1 MPRLTY
7 SGDTTNLFGRFLPT
21 PVFDGIKITNVASN
35 DQEVLD
41 AIDRGLLQL
50 AISEGD
56 AATDLGT
63 LGDVNYSNMA
73 RIEVNTSLIFNSDDS
88 FNPEEYFNTLLTNG
102 VDNVPSLYLN
112 IIAIKESTLDQN
124 LIRALKEDKLQ
135 ISNLRSA
142 LDSIQGT
149 VDSYGDDSSILTPS
163 AMESDLIV
171 NQFLNKTAFQ
181 AYSIPYSSVV
191 SDYEFRSDYDDD
203 GNPFFSTGNQTF
215 KFIIGDFRQLKN
227 VSIFACLSTRS
238 IHDISLQSRAMFAL
252 NFGDISY
259 EDIVIGGKVAKFG
272 DPVFIDSQSLVYTK
286 MPLMALNSKFY
297 KTDSITKLDLD
308 KSLDPII
315 TKYSKFINND
325 KSLKRQINNILF
337 VRQKYSE
344 STELLPNLQKS
355 NNLSP
360 SKSPNNN
367 IGRMYDEIRIS
378 INNFN
383 VGLQGE
389 EEVVKRIFRN
399 FKILDLRDVV
409 NLEFATSYDEN
420 NDLEVFEGRNVDE
433 NYIYMNKIHSN
444 AAKYVPINDAMNWP
458 GRAEI
463 PVTSAERKQ
472 QVLTKIATIKQ
483 EIKKVAKDAI
493 LGSLGDISNDTLESK
508 IDEANE
514 WFQGFAEFWAGKDGT
529 IQRIEDGT
537 WKNLKSTNSKLYL
550 AKESSIENVDDI
562 TDSEASSA
570 AKKTEEY
577 FQRVYD
583 EETSGFI
590 FRHPILE
597 DDIRRIEEE
606 KQDDGLFSNELPLNV
621 VVRGGSNYQR
631 LSVRQIQELYGMATY
646 NSRGKIQLIF
656 PKTKTGRDDSLP
668 TIGSN
673 REDHVSQANDVVREF
688 DVFATLYITYD
699 DPYSYSEFIHRQ
711 SFGALGKGSA
721 EEFVSGIA
729 IKDNEEVKQNF
740 RANLRDS
747 IEDHLTAQGKLFND
761 PLEGD
766 GLGPSDGK
774 GLAYNLFK
782 IKDEISNKIEQLI
795 DEEIDEILNTNL
807 YQQLLQES
815 SRDSRA
821 KLIFNKLQNRLRVV
835 SNETI
840 SSAGYTAFLA
850 TPHPGSGKDYP
861 GSDIISKQAYPQAKL
876 IKTSDTDNKGIIYG
890 KYPKLQQKFSYASY
904 ANGGSLWY
912 HKIDLS
918 GGMVEAIKDGFL
930 SERTQI
936 ENLIE
941 NALEEAVGYEAVIYD
956 TRLFDRLAETDIIIQ
971 KSGYFFFDY
980 EKFVR
985 RRSFLSRYM
994 DVGRLIDFTST
1005 GKELTNAGIK
1015 IDKVTLTNLTH
1026 NLTMQLDREIQTY
1039 GAEPQDPVEYK
1050 NFKFITS
1057 LDSNGNLKAFPKAP
1071 ISKAITFDQ
1080 FFNYD
1085 ETTAVATISTGAP
1098 PAGSSLVPGDY
1109 GTITPSAEGTVV
1121 AEFDTELST
1130 VDTFSKIT
1138 QRNFNFTG
1146 FNDGLL
1152 REGQTWKD
1160 DYRLNMYQYQF
1171 FIDDDQYNIIPSTIV
1186 PDDFPNNP
1194 VPIEGYTTD
1203 YQVYRIRIVDDSY
1216 ESLVAITSKFQ
1227 QLYNNFKRNYYDVA
1241 LEQCSYNEFNK
1252 MFNDFFIDAI
1262 KEKYPNTLNPW
1273 SQMVSAYV
1281 LYLNMFTNSFQG
1293 DYVQMVEFGEK
1304 MLSSIRPETGTLDRL
1319 ISVNTV
1325 FANFNEQLVS
1335 LVSAASIDSKT
1346 YSRVQTIEVQQA
1358 IQRPILD
1365 HIGDYSEVLGPTG

>member
-7 SGDTTNLFGRFLPT
+7 SGDTTDLFGRFLPT
-21 PVFDGIKITNVASN
+21 PIFDGIKISNVSPS
-35 DQEVLD
+35 DKDVED
-41 AIDRGLLQL
+41 AKDSGLATI
-50 AISEGD
+50 AIIEGD

-63 LGDVNYSNMA
+63 LGDINYSNMA
-73 RIEVNTSLIFNSDDS
+73 RIEVNASLIFNSDDS

-102 VDNVPSLYLN
+102 ADNVPSLYLN
-112 IIAIKESTLDQN
+112 IIAIKESNLEQN
-124 LIRALKEDKLQ
+124 FIRALKDDKLE
-135 ISNLRSA
+135 ISNLRLA
-142 LDSIQGT
+142 MDSIQNT
-149 VDSYGDDSSILTPS
+149 VNRYTGDSSLYELPS
-163 AMESDLIV
+163 SALENDLIV
-171 NQFLNKTAFQ
+171 SKFLNKTAFQ

-191 SDYEFRSDYDDD
+191 SDYEFRTDYDDD
-203 GNPFFSTGNQTF
+203 GNPFFVTGNQTF
-215 KFIIGDFRQLKN
+215 KFIIPDFRGLKN

-238 IHDISLQSRAMFAL
+238 IHDISLQSKAMFAL

-272 DPVFIDSQSLVYTK
+272 DPVFIDSQSLVYTN

-325 KSLKRQINNILF
+325 KSLKRQIDNILF
-337 VRQKYSE
+337 VRQKYSD

-409 NLEFATSYDEN
+409 NLEFTTSYDEN
-420 NDLEVFEGRNVDE
+420 NDLEVVDGRNVDE

-472 QVLTKIATIKQ
+472 QVLTRIATIKQ

-493 LGSLGDISNDTLESK
+493 LGSLGDITNDTLESK
-508 IDEANE
+508 IDEADE
-514 WFQGFAEFWAGKDGT
+514 WFQGFCQFWAGKDDNVKKLVGGNW
-529 IQRIEDGT
+529 INQ
-537 WKNLKSTNSKLYL
+537 KSTNSKLYL
-550 AKESSIENVDDI
+550 AKESSIENVDEI
-562 TDSEASSA
+562 TKSEAGAA
-570 AKKTEEY
+570 AKQASEY
-577 FQRVYD
+577 FETVYNNESLD
-583 EETSGFI
+583 FFMRG
-590 FRHPILE
+590 PWE
-597 DDIRRIEEE
+597 DDDIE
-606 KQDDGLFSNELPLNV
+606 DGNLAPTV
-621 VVRGGSNYQR
+621 TGGSKYEE
-631 LSVRQIQELYGMATY
+631 LSVRQIHELTGMAHL
-646 NSRGKIQLIF
+646 NAKIQLIF
-656 PKTKTGRDDSLP
+656 PKTVSGRNDTLP
-668 TIGSN
+668 TIGSD
-673 REDHVSQANDVVREF
+673 RAAHISQANDVAKEF
-688 DVFATLYITYD
+688 RVFDTLVKTYD
-699 DPYSYSEFIHRQ
+699 DPYSFSEFVY
-711 SFGALGKGSA
+711 SNTYGVFGTANA

-729 IKDNEEVKQNF
+729 VKDNEQVKQDF
-740 RANLRDS
+740 RVNLKNA
-747 IEDHLTAQGKLFND
+747 IENHLTGNGKL
-761 PLEGD
+761 LD
-766 GLGPSDGK
+766 GTLGPDDNE
-774 GLAYNLFK
+774 GLAYNIFK
-782 IKDEISNKIEQLI
+782 IKDQIFNNIEQII
-795 DEEIDEILNTNL
+795 DEEIDKILNTNL

-815 SRDSRA
+815 SRDLRA
-821 KLIFNKLQNRLRVV
+821 KAIFVTLRKKLKVAV
-835 SNETI
+835 EETI

-850 TPHPGSGKDYP
+850 TPATISGDP
-861 GSDIISKQAYPQAKL
+861 PSDLIREQCIPQAKL
-876 IKTSDTDNKGIIYG
+876 IKTSDTNNKGIIYG
-890 KYPKLQQKFSYASY
+890 KYPKLQQKFSPSY

-918 GGMVEAIKDGFL
+918 GGMLEAM
-930 SERTQI
+930 SEGLMSEKTQI

-941 NALEEAVGYEAVIYD
+941 NALEEAVGYEAIVYD
-956 TRLFDRLAETDIIIQ
+956 TRLFDKLAETDIIIQ

-1005 GKELTNAGIK
+1005 GKELTNASIK
-1015 IDKVTLTNLTH
+1015 VDKVRLINLTH
-1026 NLTMQLDREIQTY
+1026 NLNMLLDRDIQSFS
-1039 GAEPQDPVEYK
+1039 AEPQDPVEYK
-1050 NFKFITS
+1050 TFKFHTS
-1057 LDSNGNLKAFPKAP
+1057 LNSNGDLHAFPKAP
-1071 ISKAITFDQ
+1071 ISKAITSEQ
-1080 FFNYD
+1080 FFNLD
-1085 ETTAVATISTGAP
+1085 SLPTATAVATATGTPISAGYESAAATGLPTTALT
-1098 PAGSSLVPGDY
+1098 ADTSVIASETDVESS
-1109 GTITPSAEGTVV
+1109 
-1121 AEFDTELST
+1121 F

-1138 QRNFNFTG
+1138 QRNFNFTD
-1146 FNDGLL
+1146 FNNGLL

-1171 FIDDDQYNIIPSTIV
+1171 FIDDDQFNRVPTTVDPSDFSPNSERKDGHTI
-1186 PDDFPNNP
+1186 
-1194 VPIEGYTTD
+1194 D
-1203 YQVYRIRIVDDSY
+1203 YQVYEIKIIDDSY
-1216 ESLVAITSKFQ
+1216 DSLIAIAAKFED
-1227 QLYNNFKRNYYDVA
+1227 LYNNFKNNYYDVA

-1252 MFNDFFIDAI
+1252 TFNDFFVSAI

-1273 SQMVSAYV
+1273 SQMVSVYV
-1281 LYLNMFTNSFQG
+1281 LYLNIFTNSFEG

-1319 ISVNTV
+1319 ISVNNV
-1325 FANFNEQLVS
+1325 FVNFNNELKS
-1335 LVSAASIDSKT
+1335 LISTASDDFKS
-1346 YSRVQTIEVQQA
+1346 YSNIQTIQVQQA

-1365 HIGDYSEVLGPTG
+1365 HIGDYSDVLGPTG

>member
-50 AISEGD
+50 AISEAD
-56 AATDLGT
+56 AATDVGT
-63 LGDVNYSNMA
+63 LGEVYYSNMA

-149 VDSYGDDSSILTPS
+149 VDSYSGDSSILMPS

-171 NQFLNKTAFQ
+171 NHFLNKTAFQ

-191 SDYEFRSDYDDD
+191 SDYEFRPDYDDD

-215 KFIIGDFRQLKN
+215 KFIIADFRQLKN

-308 KSLDPII
+308 NSLDPII

-529 IQRIEDGT
+529 IQVKSEGT
-537 WKNLKSTNSKLYL
+537 WTNTQSTNSKLYL
-550 AKESSIENVDDI
+550 AKRSSIENVDDI
-562 TDSEASSA
+562 TDAEAKSA
-570 AKKTEEY
+570 QEKAELYFFNVNKPKLGDDLDFTFRNPVMDEDQKT
-577 FQRVYD
+577 
-583 EETSGFI
+583 
-590 FRHPILE
+590 LAE
-597 DDIRRIEEE
+597 DFYN
-606 KQDDGLFSNELPLNV
+606 DDSAGAGN
-621 VVRGGSNYQR
+621 VRGGSKYEY
-631 LSVRQIQELYGMATY
+631 LSVRQIQELYGMANY
-646 NSRGKIQLIF
+646 NSAGKIQLIF

-688 DVFATLYITYD
+688 DIFASSYIIYD
-699 DPYSYSEFIHRQ
+699 DPYSASEAVYQRTGI
-711 SFGALGKGSA
+711 GKGSA
-721 EEFVSGIA
+721 EKFVSGIA
-729 IKDNEEVKQNF
+729 IKDNEELKQNF
-740 RANLRDS
+740 RANLKDS
-747 IEDHLTAQGKLFND
+747 IEEHLTAQGKLFND

-766 GLGPSDGK
+766 GLGPNDGK

-782 IKDEISNKIEQLI
+782 IKDEIFNKIEQVI
-795 DEEIDEILNTNL
+795 DEEVDEILNTNL

-815 SRDSRA
+815 SRDSQA
-821 KLIFNKLQNRLRVV
+821 KLIFNRLRRKLKTI
-835 SNETI
+835 SQQTI

-850 TPHPGSGKDYP
+850 TPHPGSGKAYP
-861 GSDIISKQAYPQAKL
+861 GSDLISEQAYPQAKL

-918 GGMVEAIKDGFL
+918 GGMIEAIKDGFL
-930 SERTQI
+930 SEQTQI
-936 ENLIE
+936 TNLIE

-1026 NLTMQLDREIQTY
+1026 NLTMQLDREIQKY

-1050 NFKFITS
+1050 NFKFITN
-1057 LDSNGNLKAFPKAP
+1057 LNSNGDLQAFPKAP
-1071 ISKAITFDQ
+1071 ISQAITFES
-1080 FFNYD
+1080 FFNY
-1085 ETTAVATISTGAP
+1085 VLP
-1098 PAGSSLVPGDY
+1098 
-1109 GTITPSAEGTVV
+1109 
-1121 AEFDTELST
+1121 ELST

-1138 QRNFNFTG
+1138 QRNFNFTD

-1241 LEQCSYNEFNK
+1241 LEQCSYNEFNNR
-1252 MFNDFFIDAI
+1252 FNDFFIDAI

-1325 FANFNEQLVS
+1325 FTNFNEELVS